1 MSIDPITER
10 LRAAGLRVTA
20 TRVSVLGVLDSS
32 VDHPRVDQIIERVRG
47 SGVSIS
53 TQATY
58 DVCEAL
64 HRAGLARKIEP
75 AGGPARYEARTGDNH
90 HHLVC
95 RACGVAVDVDCAVG
109 AAPCLDPSDAQ
120 GFAVDEAEVT
130 YWGLCPACRQPTS
143 EPRTGIG

>member
-1 MSIDPITER
+1 MAIDQITER
-10 LRAAGLRVTA
+10 LRDAGLRVTA
-20 TRVSVLGVLDSS
+20 TRVSVLGVLDASD
-32 VDHPRVDQIIERVRG
+32 DHPRVDQIIERVRG
-47 SGVSIS
+47 AGVSIS

-75 AGGPARYEARTGDNH
+75 AGGPARYESRTGDNH

-95 RACGVAVDVDCAVG
+95 RSCGAAVDVDCAIG
-109 AAPCLDPSDAQ
+109 EPPCLEPSDAR

-130 YWGLCPACRQPTS
+130 FWGACPSCQARA
-143 EPRTGIG
+143 RVA

>member
-1 MSIDPITER
+1 VPVDEIKRR

-20 TRVSVLGVLDSS
+20 TRVSVLGVLDAAS
-32 VDHPRVDQIIERVRG
+32 DHPRVEQIIERVQG
-47 SGVSIS
+47 SGTSIS
-53 TQATY
+53 TQAAY

-64 HRAGLARKIEP
+64 HRAGLARKIVP
-75 AGGPARYEARTGDNH
+75 AGGPVRYESRTGDNH

-95 RACGVAVDVDCAVG
+95 RGCGLAVDVDCAVG

-130 YWGLCPACRQPTS
+130 YWGLCPACR
-143 EPRTGIG
+143 RA